1 MSKDYYKIL
10 GVSKDATQ
18 EELKKAFRK
27 LAHQYHPDKSTG
39 NEAKFK
45 EINEAY
51 QVLKDAEKRKKYDQF
66 GTSFEQMGGWGN
78 ANWEDVMQGFKQGF
92 REGSFDFSGGQSGGF
107 SGFSFDLGDIFS
119 EFFGGGSGGRTK
131 AGRSS
136 RGRDFEAV
144 LDIDFNEAVFG
155 GEKIITL
162 EKFDKCS
169 HCQGSRAEPGTS
181 VIQCKK
187 CGGAGQ
193 ITENRQTILGVMR
206 SQSICRECHGEG
218 RLPKQ
223 NCRVCKGDGM
233 ERRVK
238 KIKVK
243 IPAGISEGETIRL
256 QNQGEISEDL
266 RNYGDLYVHVRVR
279 NHYKFKRQGDDI
291 YSNEPISFTQA
302 ALGDKIRVDTI
313 DGKVDLKVPAGTA
326 SGTVFKLKKKGMPH
340 LRFYGRGDHYV
351 KVKIVVPQEMGSRA
365 KKLLKE
371 LKEEGL

>member
-1 MSKDYYKIL
+1 MSKDYYQTL

-18 EELKKAFRK
+18 DEIKKAFRK
-27 LAHQYHPDKSTG
+27 LAHQYHPDKAGGS
-39 NEAKFK
+39 EAKFK

-51 QVLKDAEKRKKYDQF
+51 QVLSNPEKRQKYDQF
-66 GTSFEQMGGWGN
+66 GSTFEQMGGWGN
-78 ANWEDVMQGFKQGF
+78 ANWEDVMQGFRQGF
-92 REGSFDFSGGQSGGF
+92 REKGFDFGGGGF

-119 EFFGGGSGGRTK
+119 EFLGGGGAQGRTK
-131 AGRSS
+131 VSRSS

-155 GEKIITL
+155 GEKIIKL

-169 HCQGSRAEPGTS
+169 HCQGNRAEPGTS
-181 VIQCKK
+181 IIQCKK

-193 ITENRQTILGVMR
+193 IIKDRQTILGMMR
-206 SQSICRECHGEG
+206 SQSICLQCHGEG
-218 RLPKQ
+218 SLPKQ
-223 NCRVCKGDGM
+223 NCKVCKGDGM

-238 KIKVK
+238 KIKVN
-243 IPAGISEGETIRL
+243 IPAGISDGETIRL

-266 RNYGDLYVHVRVR
+266 RNYGDLYVHVRAR

-313 DGKVDLKVPAGTA
+313 DGKVDLKVLAGTA
-326 SGTVFKLKKKGMPH
+326 SGTVFKLKKKGVPH
-340 LRFYGRGDHYV
+340 LRFYGRGDHY
-351 KVKIVVPQEMGSRA
+351 
-365 KKLLKE
+365 
-371 LKEEGL
+371 